1 MSYYIFLYTMA
12 DENTNMDWT
21 RLHDLALIY
30 LALTH
35 GADSD
40 LDPTEMEAMSVKL
53 NDWQPGSQLS
63 LIRRVMND
71 VLLIYMSP
79 QRDEMLETAIV
90 SVYEGMPRQTRVAVL
105 NDLAD
110 IASADGII
118 VGGEISFI
126 QDLARRWDVEGDL
139 Q

>member
-1 MSYYIFLYTMA
+1 
-12 DENTNMDWT
+12 MDDNGPTTWSP
-21 RLHDLALIY
+21 LHDLALIY

-40 LDPTEMEAMSVKL
+40 LDPTEMEAMSIKL
-53 NDWQPGSQLS
+53 QDWEPGMGLKR
-63 LIRRVMND
+63 IKTVMNE
-71 VLLIYMSP
+71 VLLVYMSP
-79 QRDEMLETAIV
+79 HRDDMIDTAVV
-90 SVYEGMPRQTRVAVL
+90 SVYESMPKPTRIAVL

-126 QDLARRWDVEGDL
+126 QDLARRWDVEGDI
-139 Q
+139 

>member
-1 MSYYIFLYTMA
+1 MPNQK
-12 DENTNMDWT
+12 DNMEWT
-21 RLHDLALIY
+21 PLHDLALIY

-40 LDPTEMEAMSVKL
+40 LDPSELEAMSVKL
-53 NDWQPGSQLS
+53 SDWQPGAQLS

-79 QRDEMLETAIV
+79 QLNEMLDTAIV
-90 SVYEGMPRQTRVAVL
+90 SVYESMPRPSRVAVL

-126 QDLARRWDVEGDL
+126 QDLARRWDVEGEV
-139 Q
+139 

>member
-1 MSYYIFLYTMA
+1 M
-12 DENTNMDWT
+12 EWT
-21 RLHDLALIY
+21 PLHDLALIY

-35 GADSD
+35 GADAE
-40 LDPTEMEAMSVKL
+40 LDPSEMEAMSVKL
-53 NDWQPGSQLS
+53 SDWQPGAQLS

-79 QRDEMLETAIV
+79 QRNEMLETAIV
-90 SVYEGMPRQTRVAVL
+90 SVYESMPKPTRVAVL

-126 QDLARRWDVEGDL
+126 QDLARRWDVEGEV